1 MARSISCRRATLP
14 DMHTTLALVL
24 ILLAAAVFA
33 TTAFRALRLPAL
45 LGYVLVGIVLG
56 PSALNIA
63 GDAGATR
70 HLAEFGVVFLMFSI
84 GLEFSLAKLR
94 LMHRLVF
101 GLGGLQ
107 VLVTLLLVLTGAW
120 LAGLSASAGV
130 AMGGVLAMSSTAIVS
145 KLLTERNELEA
156 EHGRQIFGV
165 LLFQD
170 LAVVPLLIMIPAL
183 GDEHAQLVD
192 ALGWAAVKAII
203 ALGIILVVGHKI
215 LRPWLHLVAGRKSG
229 ELFTL
234 NILLVTLGLAY
245 VTEQAG
251 LSLALGA
258 FVAGVLLSETEYRYQ
273 VESDIRPFRDIL
285 MGLFFVT
292 IGMALD
298 MAFVPANLGT
308 VLVILALLLLGKLLI
323 GLLLARLYTDQ
334 WSVALRTGLGIAQAG
349 EFGLV
354 LLALA
359 GEYHLLPVDLS
370 QAMLAAMVLS
380 MMVAPFLVHHGDA
393 LAKRLLWG
401 AWMEQ
406 AKDVHQIAVKSFGIS
421 QHVILCG
428 YGRSGQNLARILE
441 AEHVPFIAL
450 DHDPRRVKTA
460 TEAGDNVVFGD
471 CTRREILLAAGIH
484 RARALVVSFANT
496 PEALRVIATALQ
508 LRPGTPVIV
517 RTLDQT
523 DMDRLREAGAMEVVP
538 EVLEGALMLGS
549 QTLLMAG
556 VPLGTVLKR
565 IRSTREAHYSTLR
578 GYFQGVSD
586 SESPQGGQER
596 LASYPLAAGLAI
608 LGKRLGELG
617 IESTGVYVAA
627 VRRRGIK
634 GSDPAPETR
643 LEAGDIL
650 ILRGTP
656 EALSAAEVKLGLA

>member
-1 MARSISCRRATLP
+1 
-14 DMHTTLALVL
+14 MHTTLALVL

-33 TTAFRALRLPAL
+33 TTLFRSLRLPAL

-56 PSALNIA
+56 PSGFDLA
-63 GDAGATR
+63 GDPGATQ

-84 GLEFSLAKLR
+84 GLEFSLTKLR

-107 VLVTLLLVLTGAW
+107 VLVTLALVLA
-120 LAGLSASAGV
+120 LAYAAGLSPDTGIAI
-130 AMGGVLAMSSTAIVS
+130 GGALAMSSTAIVS
-145 KLLTERNELEA
+145 KLLAERNELDT
-156 EHGRQIFGV
+156 EHGRQIIGV

-170 LAVVPLLIMIPAL
+170 LAVVPLLILIPAL
-183 GDEHAQLVD
+183 GGNQHNLVD
-192 ALGWAAVKAII
+192 ALGWAAIKAILV
-203 ALGIILVVGHKI
+203 LGVVLVIGQKL
-215 LRPWLHLVAGRKSG
+215 LRPWLQLVASRKSS

-234 NILLVTLGLAY
+234 NVLLITLGLAFI
-245 VTEQAG
+245 TDQAG

-258 FVAGVLLSETEYRYQ
+258 FVAGVLISETEYRYQ

-292 IGMALD
+292 MGMALD
-298 MAFVPANLGT
+298 LAALPEGVGATLA
-308 VLVILALLLLGKLLI
+308 ILAV
-323 GLLLARLYTDQ
+323 LLLAKLAIGVGLAHLYSNQ
-334 WSVALRTGLGIAQAG
+334 WSTALRTGLGLAQAG

-359 GEYHLLPVDLS
+359 GEYSLIPADQH
-370 QAMLAAMVLS
+370 QALLAAMVLS
-380 MMVAPFLVHHGDA
+380 MLVAPFLIQHGDA
-393 LAKRLLWG
+393 LARRLLWG
-401 AWMEQ
+401 AWVEQ
-406 AKDVHQIAVKSFGIS
+406 ARSVHEIAVKSFGVS
-421 QHVILCG
+421 KHVILCG

-441 AEHVPFIAL
+441 AENVPFIAL
-450 DHDPRRVKTA
+450 DHDPRRVKAA

-496 PEALRVIATALQ
+496 PTALQVIATAQQ
-508 LRPGTPVIV
+508 LRPDTPIIV

-523 DMDRLREAGAMEVVP
+523 DMERLREAGALEVVP

-556 VPLGTVLKR
+556 VSLGTVLKR
-565 IRSTREAHYSTLR
+565 IRSTREAHYSTMR
-578 GYFQGVSD
+578 GYFQGLSD
-586 SESPQGGQER
+586 SQDSSTGQER
-596 LASYPLAAGLAI
+596 LASYRLEAGLPI

-617 IESTGVYVAA
+617 LENTGVFVAA

-634 GSDPAPETR
+634 GSDPSPETC
-643 LEAGDIL
+643 LDEGDIL

-656 EALSAAEVKLGLA
+656 EALSVAELKLGLA